1 MSSHLALSP
10 GNLNGSEVL
19 TALPFEGMDATIGFS
34 VGSLVRVLATSPAP
48 VDLKRPGRTSNFVFL
63 EFFCPANGGRYGRF
77 RLGFWVHGFE
87 KLDAAPGLNIQRLN
101 PRYRRRLI
109 VL

>member
-19 TALPFEGMDATIGFS
+19 TALPFERMDATIGFS

-48 VDLKRPGRTSNFVFL
+48 VDLKRPGAHFKFGFL